1 MAWSDLFAGVAFYL
15 IIEGLFPFV
24 APRGW
29 RHGLSL
35 LGQLQDGQLR
45 TFGLALVI
53 SGLVLLYWIRG

>member
-1 MAWSDLFAGVAFYL
+1 LAWSDLFAGVAFYL

-29 RHGLSL
+29 RQGLSL

-45 TFGLALVI
+45 AFGLALVI
-53 SGLVLLYWIRG
+53 SGLVFLYWIRG